1 TEYADVDAL
10 VVALEAGEPVP
21 DAVFVAPSVGV
32 SAEGVVGAVH
42 GAVGAALELVQGW
55 LADERFAGTRLVWL
69 TSGAV
74 AVGAGAGVRD
84 LAGGA
89 VRGLL
94 RSAQSENPG
103 QLVMLDL
110 DLDLVLDGD
119 GVGAVAAAL
128 ASGEPELAVRAGVVS
143 VPRLVRVLSSESGA
157 GAVAGFGPSGT
168 VLVTGATGSLG
179 RLFARHLVSAFGVER
194 LLLTSRRGPAAEG
207 ADELVAELAGLG
219 AHVDLVACD
228 IADRDALA
236 ALLDGVPVE
245 YPLTGVV
252 HTAGV
257 LDDGV
262 LASLTAERVA
272 GVLRPK
278 VDAAWN
284 LHELTRGLDL
294 GAFVLFSGAAAAFGA
309 AGQASYAAAN
319 AFLEGLAEQRRA
331 EGLPATA
338 LAWGLWAPQGGGSGM
353 AGRLDEVDL
362 RRIARDGVGALAA
375 DEGLALF
382 DAAMV
387 VDAAVLLPM
396 HLDVAVLRA
405 QAVSAGSTPA
415 LLRALV
421 RVPARRMVERRDG
434 GVEGGSPLVARLMG
448 LPVAE
453 REGVLLELVCGRV
466 AVVLGH
472 SGAGSV
478 DAERAFRDLGF
489 DSLTAVELR
498 NVLKAETGLRL
509 PPTLIFDYP
518 TPVAL
523 ARHLL
528 AELAVT
534 TGAEEQNLGRGQ
546 LMARVR
552 PVAGVADDP
561 IVIVGMGC
569 RFPGGVRTPEDLWQ
583 LVASGGDG
591 ITAFPTDRGWNGEAL
606 YHPDPDHAGTSYTR
620 EGGFLHEAAEFD
632 PAFFGISP
640 REALAMDP
648 QQRLLLETSWEAFER
663 AGIDPA
669 VLRGSR
675 TGVFAGVMYHDY

>member
-1 TEYADVDAL
+1 M
-10 VVALEAGEPVP
+10 
-21 DAVFVAPSVGV
+21 
-32 SAEGVVGAVH
+32 
-42 GAVGAALELVQGW
+42 QGW

-110 DLDLVLDGD
+110 DLDLDVDLDGD

-128 ASGEPELAVRAGVVS
+128 ASGEPELAIRAGVVS

-157 GAVAGFGPSGT
+157 GAEAGFGPSGT

-179 RLFARHLVSAFGVER
+179 RLFARHLVTAFGVER

-207 ADELVAELAGLG
+207 ADEFVAELAGLG

-236 ALLDGVPVE
+236 AVLDGVSVE

-294 GAFVLFSGAAAAFGA
+294 DAFVLFSGAAAAFGA

-338 LAWGLWAPQGGGSGM
+338 LAWGLWAPQGRNGAAGAGM
-353 AGRLDEVDL
+353 AASLDEANL
-362 RRIARDGVGALAA
+362 RRIAREGVAALAA
-375 DEGLALF
+375 EEGLALF

-387 VDAAVLLPM
+387 VDSAVLLPM

-405 QAVSAGSTPA
+405 QAVAVGSTPA

-434 GVEGGSPLVARLMG
+434 GAEGGSPLVARLMG

-472 SGAGSV
+472 SGAGAV

-534 TGAEEQNLGRGQ
+534 TGADEQNLGRGQ

-552 PVAGVADDP
+552 PVTGVADDP

-591 ITAFPTDRGWNGEAL
+591 ITAFPT
-606 YHPDPDHAGTSYTR
+606 
-620 EGGFLHEAAEFD
+620 
-632 PAFFGISP
+632 
-640 REALAMDP
+640 
-648 QQRLLLETSWEAFER
+648 
-663 AGIDPA
+663 
-669 VLRGSR
+669 
-675 TGVFAGVMYHDY
+675 